1 MPRPRSARAL
11 TNDEAIRTAA
21 VQLLFS
27 KGIDSISFRDV
38 GAEAGLTHG
47 ALYARF
53 EDTEELLVDLWNS
66 VLRHRAIAMITVSAD
81 AAANPTYESVHAV
94 VESIR
99 DASTVDAVTVQVL
112 LASRRFPIL
121 HEEVES
127 FIHDYLESNSA
138 EVTDA
143 VRSRALVVFALTM
156 IVILSNSQLGPDFE
170 CLDFLEPILLDT
182 LSVDVRD
189 VAPVTLHEP
198 TDRLIPPPKPD
209 LRSQLTFHTFSA
221 VGKSGY
227 MRATIS
233 RISRRANCSPGSIYK
248 IYPSKEDLTIA
259 AIRAVMQVPWIA
271 LSHFNDILEEGAL
284 TQLLY
289 SSASTQN
296 DVRKSF
302 TLEVAMAS
310 AKQRE
315 DTQSSP
321 GPVAG
326 TRVGGPPHF
335 GTRRE
340 GERATRLHD
349 PLAHL
354 VDTRG
359 EFPLNDHQ
367 GHRSSR
373 LQPVRRTTASG
384 VRRSGRSRV
393 VRDSKATR
401 RAGGAGSNTRIT
413 RSLSRSA
420 RRRVGSFSSPSAVRR
435 GVRVT
440 TFVRNMVQCPP
451 SP

>member
-138 EVTDA
+138 EVTGA

-189 VAPVTLHEP
+189 VAPVTLYEP

-310 AKQRE
+310 GNSEKIRKAVQAQLQGLE
-315 DTQSSP
+315 S
-321 GPVAG
+321 V
-326 TRVGGPPHF
+326 V
-335 GTRRE
+335 
-340 GERATRLHD
+340 
-349 PLAHL
+349 PLISGL
-354 VDTRG
+354 DEKESG
-359 EFPLNDHQ
+359 QL
-367 GHRSSR
+367 GCMIRS
-373 LQPVRRTTASG
+373 LILLTLG
-384 VRRSGRSRV
+384 VSFLSTIT
-393 VRDSKATR
+393 KATDQVDFNQFAEPLR
-401 RAGGAGSNTRIT
+401 RAFADLAVPAWPEIQKQLGA
-413 RSLSRSA
+413 LAAQA
-420 RRRVGSFSSPSAVRR
+420 RTPASPEV
-435 GVRVT
+435 
-440 TFVRNMVQCPP
+440 
-451 SP
+451 

>member
-1 MPRPRSARAL
+1 VPRPRSARAL

-81 AAANPTYESVHAV
+81 AAANPTYESVHAA

-138 EVTDA
+138 EVTGA

-189 VAPVTLHEP
+189 VAPVTLLEP

-310 AKQRE
+310 GNSEKIRKAVQAQLQGLE
-315 DTQSSP
+315 SVVP
-321 GPVAG
+321 LIAG
-326 TRVGGPPHF
+326 LDEKESGQLGCMI
-335 GTRRE
+335 
-340 GERATRLHD
+340 
-349 PLAHL
+349 
-354 VDTRG
+354 
-359 EFPLNDHQ
+359 
-367 GHRSSR
+367 RS
-373 LQPVRRTTASG
+373 LILLTLG
-384 VRRSGRSRV
+384 VSFLSTIT
-393 VRDSKATR
+393 KATEQVDFNQFAEPLR
-401 RAGGAGSNTRIT
+401 RAFADQAVPAWPEIQKQLGALTVQ
-413 RSLSRSA
+413 A
-420 RRRVGSFSSPSAVRR
+420 RTPASPEV
-435 GVRVT
+435 
-440 TFVRNMVQCPP
+440 
-451 SP
+451 